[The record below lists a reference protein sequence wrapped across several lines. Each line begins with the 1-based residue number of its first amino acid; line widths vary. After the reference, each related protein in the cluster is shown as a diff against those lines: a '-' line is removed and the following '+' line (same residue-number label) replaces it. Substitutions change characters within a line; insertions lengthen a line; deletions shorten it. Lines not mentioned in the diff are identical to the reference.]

1 MSNEVNQ
8 MLHLGATKPLKPNK
22 KVKSFPAKPQRQ
34 PKQIQSQTKKGQSQ
48 TQSVIIN
55 LGGKKGRKSS
65 APAPPPPNRFPMNFP
80 VGFNP
85 SNPNLW
91 YAPPPPALS
100 SRQFA
105 VFPEGETSRNLGLN
119 SNIPVKLTLLTESLK
134 PPQSAAVLTDK
145 PAPQIFEPPPEVAFE
160 EPEQKEELA
169 VPVSSSTAPLAESY
183 AFPSADEI
191 EAARIA
197 AESQPP
203 VLLDTTFGVE
213 KGTSS
218 AGVGKPKKYSTG
230 EEYVEPESRNPSFVY
245 DNYGYQIF
253 NLDGTPRR
261 RRQKAKAEPV
271 TVFQAPFGAEPS
283 ASFPSFPLDVNPVTF
298 GAQPSAS
305 FPLDV
310 KPVAANPLGP
320 LRVPAGT
327 FPFVSESR
335 ADPSTGFAFLGAA
348 EEPKKPRNPLERG
361 RGSDESRGRAASLG
375 PLSSRSSAG
384 SGISPSENLLFT

>member
-1 MSNEVNQ
+1 MSKEVNQ
-8 MLHLGATKPLKPNK
+8 LLHLEVSKPLTKNK
-22 KVKSFPAKPQRQ
+22 AGRKRQ

-48 TQSVIIN
+48 TQSVVIN

-65 APAPPPPNRFPMNFP
+65 SAPPPNRFPMNFP
-80 VGFNP
+80 AGFNP

-100 SRQFA
+100 NRQFA
-105 VFPEGETSRNLGLN
+105 VFPEGETSRNLGVN
-119 SNIPVKLTLLTESLK
+119 ATAPVPFNFISAERVLK
-134 PPQSAAVLTDK
+134 PTPPLAVLEDT
-145 PAPQIFEPPPEVAFE
+145 AQQIFEPPPEVAFD
-160 EPEQKEELA
+160 EPEQKEEL
-169 VPVSSSTAPLAESY
+169 PVRVDSSTAPLAESY

-191 EAARIA
+191 EAARIEA
-197 AESQPP
+197 KSQPP
-203 VLLDTTFGVE
+203 VLLDTTFGVA
-213 KGTSS
+213 SS
-218 AGVGKPKKYSTG
+218 AGVGKAKKYSTG
-230 EEYVEPESRNPSFVY
+230 EEFVEPESRNPSFVY

-253 NLDGTPRR
+253 NLDATPRR
-261 RRQKAKAEPV
+261 RKQKAKPV

-283 ASFPSFPLDVNPVTF
+283 ASFPLDANPV
-298 GAQPSAS
+298 A
-305 FPLDV
+305 V
-310 KPVAANPLGP
+310 YPLGA

-348 EEPKKPRNPLERG
+348 EEPKKARNPLERG
-361 RGSDESRGRAASLG
+361 RKSDESRERAASLG